1 MEYFKNNKPKFWTP
15 KAVCYLVNVVSMLAN
30 LWREKIGIKNMDI
43 HQFYKEHY
51 FHEANRR
58 HQLTNALAIP
68 IGVLTVIGGAL
79 IVVAKHL
86 DTPLTCIEIFT
97 LQFLVITAI
106 LLLTTIYFL
115 IRSYFNYSYGYIA
128 TSQELKDYRDN
139 LIEFYKADP
148 NPEEKSEKDLE
159 EYINSQYAEHTHL
172 NVQSNDLKSY
182 YIHKANGFLIATI
195 LVAFVSSIPYVVD
208 TIIKPTEPQ
217 KIEITN
223 FNQIKENQMSE
234 DKKPEPTKQEA
245 IPKPIEKP
253 TPPPGR
259 IIKESEEPKKIR

>member
-1 MEYFKNNKPKFWTP
+1 
-15 KAVCYLVNVVSMLAN
+15 
-30 LWREKIGIKNMDI
+30 MDI

-68 IGVLTVIGGAL
+68 VGVLTIIGGAL
-79 IVVAKHL
+79 IIVAKYL

-97 LQFLVITAI
+97 LVFLTIASI

-128 TSQELKDYRDN
+128 TSQELKDYRDK
-139 LIEFYKADP
+139 LIEFYKAES
-148 NPEEKSEKDLE
+148 NPEEKAEKDIE

-172 NVQSNDLKSY
+172 NAQSNDLKSY
-182 YIHKANGFLIATI
+182 YIHKANGFLIAT
-195 LVAFVSSIPYVVD
+195 LLAAFVSSIPYVVD
-208 TIIKPTEPQ
+208 TVIKPTEPQ
-217 KIEITN
+217 KIEIIN
-223 FNQIKENQMSE
+223 FNGREDTQMTE
-234 DKKPEPTKQEA
+234 DKKPEPTKQETT
-245 IPKPIEKP
+245 KPVKKP

-259 IIKESEEPKKIR
+259 IIKESEEPKKVR

>member
-1 MEYFKNNKPKFWTP
+1 
-15 KAVCYLVNVVSMLAN
+15 
-30 LWREKIGIKNMDI
+30 MDI

-86 DTPLTCIEIFT
+86 DTPLTCIELFT
-97 LQFLVITAI
+97 LQFLAISSI

-115 IRSYFNYSYGYIA
+115 IKSYFNYSYGYIA
-128 TSQELKDYRDN
+128 TSQELKDYRDK
-139 LIEFYKADP
+139 LIEFYKAESKS
-148 NPEEKSEKDLE
+148 EEIAEKDLE

-172 NVQSNDLKSY
+172 NAQSNDLKSY
-182 YIHKANGFLIATI
+182 YIHKANGFLIAT
-195 LVAFVSSIPYVVD
+195 LLAAFVSSIPYVAD

-217 KIEITN
+217 KIEVIN
-223 FNQIKENQMSE
+223 FNKIEDYQMAE
-234 DKKPEPTKQEA
+234 DKKPEPTKQES
-245 IPKPIEKP
+245 IPKPIVKP
-253 TPPPGR
+253 SPPPGR
-259 IIKESEEPKKIR
+259 IIKESEDPKKVR